1 MRMRRHLTAAQVA
14 ERAGCSVRTISNIE
28 DGAPSVAIG
37 WYYRVLRVYQMEN
50 QITLIG
56 EQDPIGQQLEES
68 QSKEPKRIRHKRS
81 YYER

>member
-1 MRMRRHLTAAQVA
+1 
-14 ERAGCSVRTISNIE
+14 
-28 DGAPSVAIG
+28 
-37 WYYRVLRVYQMEN
+37 MEN